1 MKKVSR
7 NDRLATIHMGKNA
20 LNLDE
25 DTYRDMLEHVTGK
38 RSAKDMDMDD
48 LLKVIQHLDQL
59 GFSKRNF
66 GKKPKVKLSKEA
78 LIGKIEAHLAE
89 QKLNWNYA
97 KGIAKQMFQ
106 KEALEFCAE
115 NELWRIVAAL
125 EYKAKR
131 ATNETRRVPKQT
143 TRKPSADHSAD

>member
-1 MKKVSR
+1 MKKTSR
-7 NDRLATIHMGKNA
+7 NDRLATIHMGKKA

-25 DTYRDMLEHVTGK
+25 DTYRDMLEHVTTK
-38 RSAKDMDMDD
+38 RSAKDMTMDD

-66 GKKPKVKLSKEA
+66 GDKPKVKLSKDA
-78 LIGKIEAHLAE
+78 LIGKIEAYLTE
-89 QKLNWNYA
+89 DKLHWNYA

-106 KEALEFCAE
+106 KEALEFCTE

-125 EYKAKR
+125 EYKRK
-131 ATNETRRVPKQT
+131 KQQN
-143 TRKPSADHSAD
+143 KAEQPS

>member
-1 MKKVSR
+1 MKKTSR
-7 NDRLATIHMGKNA
+7 NDRLATIHMGKKA

-25 DTYRDMLEHVTGK
+25 DTYRDMLEQVTTK
-38 RSAKDMDMDD
+38 RSAKDMTMDD

-66 GKKPKVKLSKEA
+66 GDKPKVKLSKDA
-78 LIGKIEAHLAE
+78 LIGKIEAYLTE
-89 QKLNWNYA
+89 DKLHWNYA

-106 KEALEFCAE
+106 KEALEFCTE

-125 EYKAKR
+125 EYKRK
-131 ATNETRRVPKQT
+131 KQQN
-143 TRKPSADHSAD
+143 KAEQPS

>member
-1 MKKVSR
+1 MKKASR
-7 NDRLATIHMGKNA
+7 NDRLATIHMGKKA

-25 DTYRDMLEHVTGK
+25 DTYRDMLEQVTTK
-38 RSAKDMDMDD
+38 RSAKDMTMDD

-66 GKKPKVKLSKEA
+66 GDKPKVKLSKEA
-78 LIGKIEAHLAE
+78 LIGKIEAYLTE
-89 QKLNWNYA
+89 DKLHWNYA

-106 KEALEFCAE
+106 KEALEFCTE

-125 EYKAKR
+125 EYKRK
-131 ATNETRRVPKQT
+131 KQQN
-143 TRKPSADHSAD
+143 KAEQPS

>member
-1 MKKVSR
+1 MKKTSR
-7 NDRLATIHMGKNA
+7 NDRLATIHMGKKA

-25 DTYRDMLEHVTGK
+25 DTYRDMLEHVTTK
-38 RSAKDMDMDD
+38 RSAKDMTMDD

-66 GKKPKVKLSKEA
+66 GDKPKVKLSKEA
-78 LIGKIEAHLAE
+78 LIGKIEAYLTE
-89 QKLNWNYA
+89 DKLHWNYA

-106 KEALEFCAE
+106 KEALEFCTE

-125 EYKAKR
+125 EYKRK
-131 ATNETRRVPKQT
+131 KQQN
-143 TRKPSADHSAD
+143 KAEQPS

>member
-1 MKKVSR
+1 MKKTSR
-7 NDRLATIHMGKNA
+7 NDRLATIHMGKKA

-25 DTYRDMLEHVTGK
+25 DTYRDMLEHVTTK
-38 RSAKDMDMDD
+38 RSAKDMTMDD

-66 GKKPKVKLSKEA
+66 GNKPKVKLSKEA
-78 LIGKIEAHLAE
+78 LIGKIEAYLTE
-89 QKLNWNYA
+89 DKLHWNYA

-106 KEALEFCAE
+106 KEALEFCTE

-125 EYKAKR
+125 EYKRK
-131 ATNETRRVPKQT
+131 KQQN
-143 TRKPSADHSAD
+143 KAEQPS

>member
-1 MKKVSR
+1 MKKTSR
-7 NDRLATIHMGKNA
+7 NDRLATIHMGKKA

-25 DTYRDMLEHVTGK
+25 DTYRDMLEQVTTK
-38 RSAKDMDMDD
+38 RSAKDMTMDD

-66 GKKPKVKLSKEA
+66 GNKPKVKLSKEA
-78 LIGKIEAHLAE
+78 LIEKIEAYLTE
-89 QKLNWNYA
+89 DKLHWNYA

-106 KEALEFCAE
+106 KEALEFCTE

-125 EYKAKR
+125 EYKRK
-131 ATNETRRVPKQT
+131 KQQN
-143 TRKPSADHSAD
+143 KAEQPS

>member
-1 MKKVSR
+1 MKRASR
-7 NDRLATIHMGKNA
+7 NERLAAIHMGKKE

-25 DTYRDMLEHVTGK
+25 DTYRDMLGNVTGK

-59 GFSKRNF
+59 GFSKRDF
-66 GKKPKVKLSKEA
+66 GQKPKVKLSKDA
-78 LIGKIEAHLAE
+78 LIGKIEAHLTE
-89 QKLNWNYA
+89 NKLHWNYA

-106 KEALEFCAE
+106 KEALEFCTE

-131 ATNETRRVPKQT
+131 AHNETRRVPGQT
-143 TRKPSADHSAD
+143 T

>member
-1 MKKVSR
+1 MKKSSR
-7 NDRLATIHMGKNA
+7 NERLAAIHMGKKA

-48 LLKVIQHLDQL
+48 LIKVIQHLDQL
-59 GFSKRNF
+59 GFSKRDF
-66 GKKPKVKLSKEA
+66 GKKPRVKLSKEA
-78 LIGKIEAHLAE
+78 LISKIEAHLTE
-89 QKLNWNYA
+89 HKLHWNYA
-97 KGIAKQMFQ
+97 KGIAKQMFR
-106 KEALEFCAE
+106 KEALEFCTE

-131 ATNETRRVPKQT
+131 ATNETRRIPGQIT
-143 TRKPSADHSAD
+143 